1 MPPAVKSKEA
11 IAKAA
16 AAGGRQKKKVRASGG
31 EAGSQGFGRMVRI
44 GWRREPGR

>member
-16 AAGGRQKKKVRASGG
+16 AAGGRQKKKVR
-31 EAGSQGFGRMVRI
+31 
-44 GWRREPGR
+44 RRVPGRGG